1 MSRFLEALRS
11 GGVILMDGAM
21 GTELQRAGLQEG
33 ECAERWNLTHP
44 DRVREIHSSYG
55 QAGSQC
61 FLTNTFQSHPA
72 LLRKYGLEVQLEVI
86 NQAALAL
93 ARSVAGTHGFV
104 LGDIGPFAPNADDD
118 EAVLRSIFRVARSL
132 ATADAL
138 LFETC
143 SHFSTFLIVNATR
156 QFLTAFAKVPILVS
170 FTFQRTADGTVETF
184 DGRDARFCAKSA
196 QQAGVEA
203 LGVNCGREISMQDIK
218 HIIQDYRQ
226 ETDLPLF
233 ARPNAGSPVRPNGHW
248 NYPQT
253 PGQMAARLPQL
264 LEAGVSMI
272 GGCCGTTPA
281 HIAAFQPIVEHW
293 NSQARKR
300 KPRPLPG

>member
-1 MSRFLEALRS
+1 
-11 GGVILMDGAM
+11 MDGAM

-33 ECAERWNLTHP
+33 ECAERWNLTRP
-44 DRVREIHSSYG
+44 DQVRQIHSSYR

-72 LLRKYGLEVQLEVI
+72 ALRKHGLEDQLEAI

-93 ARSVAGTHGFV
+93 ARSIAGTEGFV
-104 LGDIGPFAPNADDD
+104 LGDIGPFSSRPNDD
-118 EAVLRSIFRVARSL
+118 EAELRSMFRVARSL

-143 SHFSTFLIVNATR
+143 SHFSTFVIVNATR
-156 QFLTAFAKVPILVS
+156 QFLTTFAKVPILVS
-170 FTFQRTADGTVETF
+170 FTFQRIADGAIETF

-196 QQAGVEA
+196 QEAGVEA

-218 HIIQDYRQ
+218 HILQDYRQ

-233 ARPNAGSPVRPNGHW
+233 ARPNAGSPLRPNGHW

-253 PGQMAARLPQL
+253 PGQMATRLPQL